1 MWLHSNSVLD
11 PRLVYIGKFSIQVFR
26 VSVQRRWA
34 ILEKKESCNRLLP
47 LSTRYS
53 DVFCDLIMTNWQKFI
68 TTLDPK
74 RDTTTFKFD
83 SIIQSSKVNN
93 FLCCCWCC
101 SERKDKD
108 EKGAVFKSSTKWSVI
123 IFFCLSLSL
132 HLFSKHCQNL
142 WLIGVIIQALHSWTL
157 WGGLKWFGN
166 RLNKNSLMFP
176 REGLALFH
184 LIWVFFWP

>member
-11 PRLVYIGKFSIQVFR
+11 PHLVYFGKFSIQVFR

-34 ILEKKESCNRLLP
+34 ILEKKESCSRLLP

-53 DVFCDLIMTNWQKFI
+53 DVFCDLIMTNWQKF
-68 TTLDPK
+68 K
-74 RDTTTFKFD
+74 RPSF
-83 SIIQSSKVNN
+83 QSEIRRHSNLTQSFN
-93 FLCCCWCC
+93 HRRW
-101 SERKDKD
+101 
-108 EKGAVFKSSTKWSVI
+108 I
-123 IFFCLSLSL
+123 IFCADAALKEKTKMKKEQFLNLRLNGQLSFFSVSLSL

-142 WLIGVIIQALHSWTL
+142 WLIGVIIQALHSWTI